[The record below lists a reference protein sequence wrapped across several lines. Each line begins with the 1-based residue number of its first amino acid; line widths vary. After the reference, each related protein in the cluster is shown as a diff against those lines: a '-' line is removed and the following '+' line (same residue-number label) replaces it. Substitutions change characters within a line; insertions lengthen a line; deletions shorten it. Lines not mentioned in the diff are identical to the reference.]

1 MGISVFCRQKEHLLL
16 PHHSKTFLTMKHTA
30 THLALSL
37 ALVAFVLGS
46 CKKKETTVPE
56 ETAPVTTTAGG
67 TTSGGTTT
75 GGTTGSNPV
84 NTLQTLFSNLATPMQ
99 SYVVNAGNYH
109 TFVCAN
115 GTKIILSPNAFIDQ
129 AGAVVSGMVNIDVKD
144 VLSKKDMVL
153 NNAFPV
159 SNNQLLVSGGEVYF
173 NPTQNGQSLRINP
186 AGSVRFLVPAGNSP
200 SYQMQE
206 FYARPAASANTSLN
220 WLQATNTATN
230 GTIGV
235 MQDTTGQ
242 GGGPS
247 YYYNFNSDSVFW
259 ANCDYFYNLPGAKT
273 TCSVSIT
280 GNADNSN
287 TMVFLSKDGSTTI
300 FARLYSS
307 YNTISQLFMSYA
319 NAVPVGSS
327 YTIGAISFDGTN
339 YYYASQQVTMT
350 ANMAIT
356 LPALVQTTKAQIE
369 INLSNLP

>member
-1 MGISVFCRQKEHLLL
+1 
-16 PHHSKTFLTMKHTA
+16 MKHTA

-37 ALVAFVLGS
+37 ALLAIISGS
-46 CKKKETTVPE
+46 CKKKETSVPE
-56 ETAPVTTTAGG
+56 ETTPVTTTTGS
-67 TTSGGTTT
+67 TTSGGATT

-99 SYVVNAGNYH
+99 SYVVNAANYH
-109 TFVCAN
+109 TFLCAN

-173 NPTQNGQSLRINP
+173 NPTQNGHSLRINP
-186 AGSVRFLVPAGNSP
+186 ASPVRFLVPAGNSP

-206 FYARPAASANTSLN
+206 FYARPVASANASLN
-220 WLQATNTATN
+220 WLQATGTATN

-235 MQDTTGQ
+235 VQDTTGQ

-280 GNADNSN
+280 GNANNSN

-300 FARLYSS
+300 ARLYSSS
-307 YNTISQLFMSYA
+307 YNTISQLFTSYA
-319 NAVPVGSS
+319 NVVPVGSS

-350 ANMAIT
+350 ANLAIT